1 MLGSPLRGT
10 PKRGPAMRSIANLTV
25 LIFSLSFAGA
35 ALAGGDMQG
44 KAPGDKMQQLRP
56 GMLRMPSP
64 SPWVKVQFNSVW
76 LQDAHSNK
84 TMPNASGVLSGPQI
98 CPVSLAYRAT
108 ILSTTPNVTAALVL
122 SDGTT
127 VAANLPPAGTP
138 VSGNYTFVFGGSVD
152 VTHDAPNAPGS
163 GLNVP
168 LKTIQAHLQILS
180 PKTLDPAS
188 TPSSSVVTMS
198 GAQCTNVVCSVDGCG
213 FAQ

>member
-1 MLGSPLRGT
+1 
-10 PKRGPAMRSIANLTV
+10 MRSIANLTV

-152 VTHDAPNAPGS
+152 V
-163 GLNVP
+163 
-168 LKTIQAHLQILS
+168 QAHLQILS

-213 FAQ
+213 FAK